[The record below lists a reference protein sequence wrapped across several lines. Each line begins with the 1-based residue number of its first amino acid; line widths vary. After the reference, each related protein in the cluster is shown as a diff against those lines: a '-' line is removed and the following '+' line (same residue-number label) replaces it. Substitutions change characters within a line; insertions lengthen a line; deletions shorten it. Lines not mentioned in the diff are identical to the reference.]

1 MEATI
6 HVYTYKEGLFSKLA
20 HDLRFTVGRFEITAR
35 GTELTARFDVS
46 SLRVD
51 GSIRDGRLDRGELS
65 ESDRQKIRDNMLDVL
80 RARDHGEVR
89 FVGRTSSRE
98 PPFAVEGDLTLSGV
112 TRPLSFLLL
121 MRGDRLLA
129 DVELTP
135 SLFGIR
141 PFRALAGALR
151 VQDRVRVAIDAGAD
165 WLAHTPE
172 LNAAVELVWTPTTRP
187 SVVRSS
193 LRPGS

>member
-6 HVYTYKEGLFSKLA
+6 HVYTYKEGLLSKLA
-20 HDLRFTVGRFEITAR
+20 HDLRFTAGRFEIAAR
-35 GTELTARFDVS
+35 GTELTARIDVS

-51 GSIRDGRLDRGELS
+51 GSIKDGRLDRNELS

-80 RARDHGEVR
+80 CARDHAEVR

-98 PPFAVEGDLTLSGV
+98 PPFAVEGDLSVRGV

-121 MRGDRLLA
+121 VRDDRLLA
-129 DVELTP
+129 DIELTP
-135 SLFGIR
+135 SHFGIK
-141 PFRALAGALR
+141 PFRALGGALR
-151 VQDRVRVAIDAGAD
+151 VQDRVRIAIDASAA

-172 LNAAVELVWTPTTRP
+172 LNAAVELVWTPTARP
-187 SVVRSS
+187 SLVRS
-193 LRPGS
+193 RPGP